1 MIDWSN
7 CPQVVSRPGYISG
20 APALRDDPRV
30 PASTVIDHI
39 DATDTPRIED
49 AAAEVIELF
58 SLRTTLRDVLA
69 VYSYAKQQEAQ
80 HAA

>member
-1 MIDWSN
+1 M
-7 CPQVVSRPGYISG
+7 
-20 APALRDDPRV
+20 
-30 PASTVIDHI
+30 IDHI

-69 VYSYAKQQEAQ
+69 VYTYAKLHQ
-80 HAA
+80 AAFG

>member
-1 MIDWSN
+1 MIDWSK
-7 CPQVVSRPGYISG
+7 CPQVVSRPCYISG

-30 PASTVIDHI
+30 PPSTMIDHI

-69 VYSYAKQQEAQ
+69 VYTYAKLHQ
-80 HAA
+80 AAFG

>member
-1 MIDWSN
+1 MIDWSE
-7 CPQVVSRPGYISG
+7 CPLVVSRPGYLSG
-20 APALRDDPRV
+20 APALKDDPRV

-58 SLRTTLRDVLA
+58 SLRTKLQDVLA
-69 VYSYAKQQEAQ
+69 VYTYAKQREAQ
-80 HAA
+80 PAS

>member
-20 APALRDDPRV
+20 SSALRDDPRV
-30 PASTVIDHI
+30 PASTVIDNI
-39 DATDTPRIED
+39 DATDTPIED

-58 SLRTTLRDVLA
+58 SLRTPLRDVLA
-69 VYSYAKQQEAQ
+69 IYNYAKQQEAQ
-80 HAA
+80 PAA